1 MNDFLRSLARVLLS
15 LLMLG
20 AGLVVAA
27 SLLAALL
34 VLVAAWGLR
43 AGWARLTGRPVMPFV
58 MGIDPRAGF
67 GRVFRQRAW
76 ASEPARQAP
85 SAGGARLR
93 AADVTDV
100 EPREPQPRA

>member
-1 MNDFLRSLARVLLS
+1 MNDFFRSLARVLIS

-20 AGLVVAA
+20 AGLIVAA

-43 AGWARLTGRPVMPFV
+43 AGWARLTGRPVTPFV

-76 ASEPARQAP
+76 APSPAPAAR
-85 SAGGARLR
+85 STGARLR
-93 AADVTDV
+93 PADVTDV

>member
-1 MNDFLRSLARVLLS
+1 MNEFFRSLARVFLS
-15 LLMLG
+15 LLMLC

-76 ASEPARQAP
+76 ASAATAP
-85 SAGGARLR
+85 TRSAGAARLR
-93 AADVTDV
+93 PADVTDV